1 MFGAVN
7 QFKGSIAN
15 HFVGTKNVGSV
26 VQVIHDITDLK
37 IIRYENIINRRKK
50 ILLVKGSSIF

>member
-37 IIRYENIINRRKK
+37 IISYKNIINRRKK
-50 ILLVKGSSIF
+50 YS

>member
-15 HFVGTKNVGSV
+15 NFVGTKNVGSV
-26 VQVIHDITDLK
+26 VQVIHNITDLK
-37 IIRYENIINRRKK
+37 KK
-50 ILLVKGSSIF
+50 IVMIILSTNEK